1 MCSECILHNVF
12 IWLWE
17 LLLYLLTLE
26 EEGKIWSKSL
36 HHKTKSA
43 HRNEETRAH
52 TCLFHPSLFDT
63 HARRQTHL
71 RRARRERET
80 ANEHPPTH
88 RFVETGAHMAASYTY
103 THTHTHT
110 HFLFFTSCLCSLSLT
125 HTHTRHHVNDL
136 AHLRK
141 KGDCSRMGGA
151 CPDLIPQSW
160 QPIKNHS
167 QFISHLGLILIRI

>member
-1 MCSECILHNVF
+1 
-12 IWLWE
+12 
-17 LLLYLLTLE
+17 
-26 EEGKIWSKSL
+26 
-36 HHKTKSA
+36 
-43 HRNEETRAH
+43 
-52 TCLFHPSLFDT
+52 
-63 HARRQTHL
+63 
-71 RRARRERET
+71 
-80 ANEHPPTH
+80 
-88 RFVETGAHMAASYTY
+88 MAASYTHTL
-103 THTHTHT
+103 THT
-110 HFLFFTSCLCSLSLT
+110 LFVLLIVPLLSLSLSHT